1 VTRILFGSV
10 IGAVAGFLTRPCCVV
25 PTAMSLAGVSGAA
38 LAQQAATYRPALMS
52 ASMVI
57 LAVTL
62 WTTFRRE
69 GGLFN
74 KVLAASAT
82 MIGFVLSL
90 RLLGV
95 F

>member
-1 VTRILFGSV
+1 MTRILFGSV

-38 LAQQAATYRPALMS
+38 LAQHAAMYLPALMS

-57 LAVTL
+57 LAGTL

-74 KVLAASAT
+74 KVLAVSAT

-90 RLLGV
+90 RLIGV

>member
-1 VTRILFGSV
+1 
-10 IGAVAGFLTRPCCVV
+10 
-25 PTAMSLAGVSGAA
+25 MSLAGVSGAA
-38 LAQQAATYRPALMS
+38 FAQHAATYRPALMS

-57 LAVTL
+57 LGGTL

-69 GGLFN
+69 GGSFN
-74 KVLAASAT
+74 RVLAASAT

-90 RLLGV
+90 RLMGV